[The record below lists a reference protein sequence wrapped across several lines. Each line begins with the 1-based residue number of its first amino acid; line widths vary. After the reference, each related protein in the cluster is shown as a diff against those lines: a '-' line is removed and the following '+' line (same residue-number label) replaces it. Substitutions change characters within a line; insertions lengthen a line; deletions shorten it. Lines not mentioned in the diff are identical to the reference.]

1 MTGPAQGSSRVFK
14 VPANAPDPA
23 ALADAWSKVVA
34 NALDLV
40 SASAARAANPHIP
53 PPYDPAAPAR
63 AFGAFAAHLMT
74 HPTELLQA
82 QQQAAADWMKLCSSA
97 ATRAVGGN
105 AEPVVE
111 PERSDRRFK
120 DPAWSEEP
128 AFDYIKQAYL
138 LAARRALA
146 MIENA
151 EGLDADTRTRVEFF
165 TNQYIQALSPAN
177 FAFTNPEAVR
187 KAIDTG
193 SVSLLSGFANLLA
206 DAASDAGLVQRRST
220 EDFELG
226 VNIAATP
233 GAVVYQNELMQL
245 IQYNPT
251 TDEVYRRPLLYIPPL
266 VNKYYL
272 LDLQP
277 KSSLIRWLVEQ
288 GHTVFVISWVNP
300 GPDLADMDMAD
311 YIKLGPIAALDAIE
325 QATGERTV
333 DMFGFCMGG
342 TLVAMALAYLAG
354 SGEQDRVASAT
365 TIGTLFDFE
374 TLGQWST
381 FTEPEQFRAMERHL
395 LHKGFMA
402 AQDLQALF
410 SAVRANDLI
419 WSSVVNHYLLD
430 REAPPSDI
438 LYWFADGSHLPRAFL
453 LTYARQMLRD
463 NLLKEPGGMSIDGVP
478 LDLGAIQTPLLAIS
492 LKDDHVSAWAATYE
506 SAKMFGGPK
515 QFLLGS
521 SGHNAGVINPPSANK
536 HGYWTNE
543 AMPETAEDWMAGATR
558 NEGSW
563 WPHWQARLSEEGQ
576 AEKVPARQPGAGA
589 LPVIEPA
596 PGSYVRKRD

>member
-1 MTGPAQGSSRVFK
+1 MEETKGLLTAPVT
-14 VPANAPDPA
+14 PPDPA
-23 ALADAWSKVVA
+23 KFVEAWARVMAGTVDMMTA
-34 NALDLV
+34 QLQ
-40 SASAARAANPHIP
+40 RAANPHVP
-53 PPYDPAAPAR
+53 KPYDPAAPAR
-63 AFGAFAAHLMT
+63 AFGAFATHLLT
-74 HPTELLQA
+74 NPSEILKA
-82 QQQAAADWMKLCSSA
+82 QQQAAADWMKLWSSFA
-97 ATRAVGGN
+97 ARATGAK
-105 AEPVVE
+105 AEPAIE
-111 PERSDRRFK
+111 PERGDRRFK
-120 DPAWSEEP
+120 DPAWTEEP
-128 AFDYIKQAYL
+128 LFDAIKQAYL
-138 LAARRALA
+138 LAAKRALA

-151 EGLDADTRTRVEFF
+151 NGLDGDTRTKVEFF
-165 TNQYIQALSPAN
+165 TSQYIQALSPAN
-177 FAFTNPEAVR
+177 FPLTNPEALR
-187 KAIDTG
+187 RAIETG
-193 SVSLLSGFANLLA
+193 SVSLLAGFANLLE
-206 DAASDAGLVQRRST
+206 DAASEAGLVQRRSN

-245 IQYNPT
+245 IQYAPAT
-251 TDEVYRRPLLYIPPL
+251 GEVYRRPILYIPPL

-288 GHTVFVISWVNP
+288 GHTVFVVSWVNP
-300 GPDLADMDMAD
+300 GPELADMDMAD

-325 QATGERTV
+325 QATGEREV

-342 TLVAMALAYLAG
+342 TLVAMALAYLWG
-354 SGEQDRVASAT
+354 KGEGERVASAT
-365 TIGTLFDFE
+365 TIGTLFDFQA
-374 TLGQWST
+374 LGQWST
-381 FTEPEQFRAMERHL
+381 FTEPEQLRAMERHL

-453 LTYARQMLRD
+453 LTYAQQMLRD

-478 LDLGAIQTPLLAIS
+478 LDLGAIETPLLAIS
-492 LKDDHVSAWAATYE
+492 LKDDHVSAWGAAYE
-506 SAKMFGGPK
+506 SAKLFGGPK
-515 QFLLGS
+515 SFLLGG

-536 HGYWTNE
+536 HGFWTNE
-543 AMPETAEDWMAGATR
+543 DMPGTAEEWLEGAAR

-563 WPHWQARLSEEGQ
+563 WPHWEARLSGGGK
-576 AEKVPARQPGAGA
+576 AKKVPARRPGDGK
-589 LPVIEPA
+589 LEVIEPA
-596 PGSYVRKRD
+596 PGSYVRVRD

>member
-1 MTGPAQGSSRVFK
+1 MEDKRVFK
-14 VPANAPDPA
+14 VPATAPDPTH
-23 ALADAWSKVVA
+23 LADAWSRVVA
-34 NALDLV
+34 NAFDLV
-40 SASAARAANPHIP
+40 SASTTRALDPHVP
-53 PPYDPAAPAR
+53 LPYDPAAPAR

-74 HPTELLQA
+74 NPAEILKA
-82 QQQAAADWMKLCSSA
+82 QQEAAADWMKLWSA
-97 ATRAVGGN
+97 AAARATG
-105 AEPVVE
+105 AAPDPLIEPD
-111 PERSDRRFK
+111 RGDRRFK

-128 AFDYIKQAYL
+128 VFDYIKQAYL
-138 LAARRALA
+138 LAAKRSLA

-151 EGLDADTRTRVEFF
+151 HGLDEDTRTRVEFF
-165 TNQYIQALSPAN
+165 THQYLQALSPAN

-206 DAASDAGLVQRRST
+206 DAASDAGLVQRRAN

-245 IQYNPT
+245 IQYTPT
-251 TDEVYRRPLLYIPPL
+251 TDEVYRRPLLYVPPL

-288 GHTVFVISWVNP
+288 GHTVFVVSWVNP
-300 GPDLADMDMAD
+300 GPELADMDIAD
-311 YIKLGPIAALDAIE
+311 YIRLGPIAALDAIE
-325 QATGERTV
+325 QATGERVV

-354 SGEQDRVASAT
+354 TGEGDRVASAT
-365 TIGTLFDFE
+365 TIGTLFDFA

-381 FTEPEQFRAMERHL
+381 FTEPEQLRAMERHL

-453 LTYARQMLRD
+453 LTYAQQMLRD

-478 LDLGAIQTPLLAIS
+478 LDLGAIKTPLLAIS
-492 LKDDHVSAWAATYE
+492 LKDDHVSAWAATYD
-506 SAKMFGGPK
+506 SARLFGGPVG
-515 QFLLGS
+515 FLLGG

-536 HGYWTNE
+536 HGFWTSDE
-543 AMPETAEDWMAGATR
+543 MPETAEQWMEGAVR

-563 WPHWQARLSEEGQ
+563 WPYWQARLSQGGE
-576 AEKVPARQPGAGA
+576 AEKVPARQPGDGELA
-589 LPVIEPA
+589 VIEPA